1 MNNEQRLK
9 EVLLNLIS
17 KIEEIEP
24 HVNNMCKISQIH
36 GVPYRGPNYNK
47 EMIKAKQL
55 LEELK

>member
-24 HVNNMCKISQIH
+24 HVNNMCEISW
-36 GVPYRGPNYNK
+36 K
-47 EMIKAKQL
+47 TSF
-55 LEELK
+55 